1 MQKLLSVLF
10 ILVIVGALADVKGT
24 PGAKC
29 DEATRAVCR
38 QDGRLVH
45 FSSHLHCL
53 KRRRLALPHQCREYV
68 DGAAKC
74 LDEMIHLCPDM
85 NEEQT
90 AHCLEHHFD
99 QLSDVCVRSLYMK
112 HYHEEAGRPV
122 DIYHNDYMQ
131 EIEELSLVY
140 QEPSAPAL
148 EELIE
153 GSDVEL

>member
-1 MQKLLSVLF
+1 
-10 ILVIVGALADVKGT
+10 
-24 PGAKC
+24 
-29 DEATRAVCR
+29 
-38 QDGRLVH
+38 
-45 FSSHLHCL
+45 
-53 KRRRLALPHQCREYV
+53 
-68 DGAAKC
+68 
-74 LDEMIHLCPDM
+74 
-85 NEEQT
+85 
-90 AHCLEHHFD
+90 
-99 QLSDVCVRSLYMK
+99 MK